1 MKNLRRLGAVVA
13 LTLVLG
19 LSAFAGDTMTPPC
32 APPGSTETPPCT
44 NALATPDD
52 GLPPSDLTHG
62 PAATAEPDYSVTG
75 VAVDILES
83 LLSIF

>member
-1 MKNLRRLGAVVA
+1 MKNLRRLGAAVA

-32 APPGSTETPPCT
+32 APGDTMTPPCT
-44 NALATPDD
+44 NAPATTDD
-52 GLPPSDLTHG
+52 GVAPSDLNAG
-62 PAATAEPDYSVTG
+62 PAATAGSDYSVTG
-75 VAVDILES
+75 VAVDVLES

>member
-1 MKNLRRLGAVVA
+1 MKNLRRLGAAVA

-32 APPGSTETPPCT
+32 APGETATPPC
-44 NALATPDD
+44 ASAQVAPDD
-52 GLPPSDLTHG
+52 TAAPNDLNAG
-62 PAATAEPDYSVTG
+62 PAATAEPDYSVTS
-75 VAVDILES
+75 VAVDVLES